1 MKSTNLNIVWAV
13 TVLVNNVSSITNKE
27 QTNNKIKIYNYWKI
41 LSLE

>member
-27 QTNNKIKIYNYWKI
+27 QTNNKIKVYNYWKI